1 MGTRT
6 LNLVILGILAVAVFG
21 GLWVVFGS
29 GGQKRLDWDAG
40 FVPALVEGRVRRI
53 VVLDGRLEVT
63 LADDDTAY
71 RVDLPEGASMD
82 GLVRFFGLTT
92 ESGIE
97 VVGYDLPTPEP
108 TPTPVPAEQEE
119 E

>member
-1 MGTRT
+1 
-6 LNLVILGILAVAVFG
+6 LAVAVFG
-21 GLWVVFGS
+21 SLWVVFGS
-29 GGQKRLDWDAG
+29 DGQKRLDWDEG

-53 VVLDGRLEVT
+53 VVLDGRLDVT
-63 LADDDTAY
+63 LADDDTPY
-71 RVDLPEGASMD
+71 RVDLPEGTSMD

-97 VVGYDLPTPEP
+97 IVGYDLPTPEP
-108 TPTPVPAEQEE
+108 TATPVPAEPEE